1 MIETQSPDVDL
12 IARFEAAAEA
22 ARLTEHAYRKEAADR
37 IASLALERSNAFRR
51 LNLVRA
57 AIAAIAGA
65 EDPQT
70 ATLRARITL
79 ANDLGWQEIGPRQEL
94 VLDRMMPVFEAIDAD
109 MAAEDRAPGLAAPAA
124 LRTFEAWYR
133 EETGTDFYALFD
145 RYMPDTPRVDF

>member
-12 IARFEAAAEA
+12 IARFEKAAEA
-22 ARLTEHAYRKEAADR
+22 ARLTENAYRKEATDR
-37 IASLALERSNAFRR
+37 IASLALERSNSFRR
-51 LNLVRA
+51 LNLIRTAV
-57 AIAAIAGA
+57 AAIAGA

-70 ATLRARITL
+70 ATLRARTVL

-94 VLDRMMPVFEAIDAD
+94 VLDRMMPVFEAVDAE
-109 MAAEDRAPGLAAPAA
+109 MTAADGSPGLAAQVA
-124 LRTFEAWYR
+124 LQAFEAWYR